1 MTFLCT
7 CVHPLIPALRTGNR
21 IGLQYTPEGVYLV
34 AKLTPV
40 MVTHLRGA
48 MRDGALRPVGDAD
61 VTALLASLDA
71 EAQHAEARL
80 TA

>member
-1 MTFLCT
+1 
-7 CVHPLIPALRTGNR
+7 
-21 IGLQYTPEGVYLV
+21 
-34 AKLTPV
+34 
-40 MVTHLRGA
+40 